1 MGEVPRRLD
10 DPHILAEPLDLKVKA
25 DIQDD
30 LRLNA
35 DRTFVAMIAQNLVE
49 NAAKY
54 NIPGGRIRVEARTVD
69 SSVEM

>member
-1 MGEVPRRLD
+1 MLEGVLD
-10 DPHILAEPLDLKVKA
+10 DAHILAEPLGLKVEA
-25 DIQDD
+25 DIQND

-54 NIPGGRIRVEARTVD
+54 NIPGGRLRVEARTVD
-69 SSVEM
+69 SALK